1 MLEMAISHLRSIT
14 GNVMKFMKTKLS
26 FLASKFRLLFK
37 PQATTTQNLEELNA
51 VSHNESSI
59 NEDIFTSCCS
69 PNMNEVPVK
78 VKHKH
83 KMCRSRFDVFV
94 NLYQHKLFRTRSR
107 AVSRIP
113 TTQIKRALQ
122 KSKKA
127 IIKVQKHFKRV
138 VPQSSRLH
146 AYLSRKSRFYHRMN
160 NQFSV
165 VSDHKQKSAKKQR
178 LKFHQQKNQ
187 SKYSLFFLFVQTRT
201 PKHKKSV
208 VCVNADEHRLKKL
221 ECSSVQIIWVAH
233 CKITLSGDVQENPGP
248 FTQTNDKNVS
258 YTTTVNSLSLF
269 ESRLSELGRVPVNVL
284 GDGNCFFRAVSC
296 QLYNTP
302 DYHLHIR
309 SLGIQ
314 HLLHYPE
321 LYIESNYEQ
330 SWQNYVNNM
339 ARQGTWA
346 DNIIIQAVANSLN
359 VTINIIESSA
369 NFLPVTVIRPVNT
382 NGQATNIYIGH
393 IQEYHYVST
402 ALALNPVSN
411 RMTNDNRLIQ
421 NSVSSHEDKEEQIN
435 KESHFLQKKESALVN
450 KEANKRTDGNITVA
464 DKAERQKA
472 SKRKYI
478 QKKRENK
485 EYRQR
490 EYRMRSESLHNR
502 ADMEKIKKF
511 ENRKMNKRKFM
522 QKKRAQ
528 AVHSVKELS
537 EVEKAEKRKAS
548 KRKYMQRKRAE
559 AVDKEHDN
567 KKLKLSEED
576 KGEKRKA
583 SQRKWIQKKHENKPK
598 NNIQKDTN
606 NCSTFFSDCS
616 ENCANNSI
624 SMITKFHNNIRCG
637 PEYIC
642 TCCDQLWYK
651 TSVRKCNT
659 SNYTKCQ
666 KNLIQSCITGVKSVD
681 NTEWI
686 CNTCHSNIKEGKLPQ
701 YSKANGMSFPDKP
714 SVLDLT
720 ALEER
725 LISPRI
731 PFMQIRELPRGG
743 QLSIHGN
750 VVNVPSDVN
759 STVHTLPRLISD
771 SQTIPIKLKRKLS
784 YKHHYQF
791 QNVRA
796 RKVLEAAKYLV
807 DTSELFQSEGIEFQ
821 DTWPNNASTESEG
834 NYEWDEL
841 LNNNIEKDSDK
852 GFESSKDNSDSIDSE
867 TINYDDDG
875 WCEVDER
882 PSGVTDTLLQDPEI
896 VENGDNIISFAPG
909 EGNKPLGIFMDKD
922 SEFLSF
928 PTIFC
933 GKRRTDNEERKVPVS
948 YSTVVKWEL
957 RCQDR
962 RAAQSVPNLFYKLK
976 KIQIKQ
982 IQDTASISLR
992 KCKTKGKKYTAG
1004 DLKSE
1009 DYVNKLIHLDEGF
1022 RVLKNV
1028 RGSPAYFQKCKKDLF
1043 AMIRQLGNPTWFCS
1057 FSAAETRW
1065 THLLKTL
1072 GRILDK
1078 KEYSDDEINNM
1089 TWQQKSNLIQRDPIT
1104 CTRNFDHMVHIFI
1117 QDVIRS
1123 DIMPIGRI
1131 ADYFYRVEFQQRGSP
1146 HIHGLFWV
1154 KDAPQYEKS
1163 SDEEVVSFIDKHVTC
1178 QKARS
1183 SDMEGLVN
1191 LQLHRHAKTC
1201 KKMGHKVCRFN
1212 FPLPPMRNTVILTPL
1227 EEYDTLDKDKQKSIK
1242 DDAEKIKDQLDSMK
1256 YGEDINFEQFLDRL
1270 GLTEESYILAVRHTI
1285 KRNTFF
1291 LKRLPSEIRINNY
1304 NAQLLKAWR
1313 ANMDLQYV
1321 LDPYACATY
1330 ILSYITKGQRGMSRL
1345 LEKATE
1351 EVKLGNKDIAK
1362 KVRHIGNKFLNAVEV
1377 SAQEAA
1383 YLVLQMPMR
1392 RSTRDFQF
1400 INTSH
1405 PDERTFLLKKL
1416 DKIKELPDNSCD
1428 IESDNFI
1435 KRYQRRPK
1443 QLQNTCLADFVAWF
1457 NCVKDNESNTD
1468 LVDNFDI
1475 ASDKFLPETLFESN
1489 INDDD
1494 PCNVDENISD
1504 QQCAP
1509 QQLKMKGGM
1518 KLIKRRKPKIIRS
1531 VRFHESKDP
1540 ENYYREQLMLY
1551 SPWRKENTD
1560 LLSGCES
1567 YQERFNQINEVV
1579 LGNRQNYEHHS
1590 EILDKA
1596 MEDLD
1601 NDNLENIFDSVAP
1614 NAQHNNEQD
1623 IAKKQK
1629 PSELFGCF
1637 DPGNNKQHSQYDL
1650 LDDMGIF
1657 PRSNDQE
1664 ELLVKRISNDEY
1676 RKLVRSLNEKQR
1688 QFFYHVLHSVK
1699 TSDDPLR
1706 LFLSGGAGVGKSTVT
1721 NALYEAL
1728 IRYLNSIAGE
1738 NPDEINVIKAAPTG
1752 KAAFNIKGNTLHAA
1766 FKIPANKGFEYCAL
1780 DSDRLNT
1787 IRAKLRKL
1795 KVLFI
1800 DEISMVGSGMFNFLN
1815 QRLQQIMGNKE
1826 PFGGITVIT
1835 VGDLFQLKPVF
1846 DRWIFENPNTCYGAL
1861 ASNLWAD
1868 LFTLFELTDI
1878 MRQKDDKQFAELLNR
1893 LREGKHFEQDI
1904 QCLKRRLLD
1913 TAPGRE
1919 NYPMETTH
1927 LFTTNASVNAHN
1939 NSMYAKCQS
1948 DKCQI
1953 KAIDIVVGD
1962 ISDDLKKKMKNKIP
1976 DDPTKTMGLYSVTQ
1990 IATNAKYD
1998 LTTNVD
2004 VTDGLTNGAECVIK
2018 CIDYR
2023 VENSSRPS
2031 IIWVL
2036 FPDADIGKKQR
2047 RENAHLYYNTK
2058 ESIDR
2063 MWTPILE
2070 VTRQFRIHRRTQAQI
2085 LRRQFPLRP
2094 ASAKTIHRCQGDT
2107 LSAAVVD
2114 FPRST
2119 QEHMHYVGLSRVR
2132 NSSSLHILSLNEH
2145 KIRVSDKVVNEM
2157 NRLRTK
2163 AHLIPLVTLQT
2174 LDHSITI
2181 VFHNVRSL
2189 HLHIDDV
2196 RSDYNIQ
2203 KAVINIFVES
2213 RLCALDQ
2220 DDLYN
2225 INGFTLY
2232 RNDFS
2237 PSPTRSCY
2245 GSVVYVKN
2253 QFHCKVAPHRFNFS
2267 GVEITVM
2274 VIDHVIPNLHV
2285 IGIYRSSSNVN
2296 LAKFLDALNYLHDS
2310 KLTTPDTPVVLLGD
2324 FNVNLL
2330 EKTSEQ
2336 KALTRCLVEE
2346 RGYTQLIKQYTT
2358 DYRSLIDHI
2367 YTNIPDFVQ
2376 CSGVLESY
2384 YSDHKPLFISLKS
2397 I

>member
-1 MLEMAISHLRSIT
+1 MATSHMRSIT
-14 GNVMKFMKTKLS
+14 SSVIKFIKTKLC
-26 FLASKFRLLFK
+26 LVSKFRLLFSN
-37 PQATTTQNLEELNA
+37 PQAATTHLNELSESHSEHNSIEGMRTSCSSNINEVSVQVKYNNKQYRSRYDIHVNLCQQNL
-51 VSHNESSI
+51 
-59 NEDIFTSCCS
+59 
-69 PNMNEVPVK
+69 
-78 VKHKH
+78 
-83 KMCRSRFDVFV
+83 RR
-94 NLYQHKLFRTRSR
+94 RRSR

-113 TTQIKRALQ
+113 TIQIKRLLQ
-122 KSKKA
+122 KSKKVV
-127 IIKVQKHFKRV
+127 IKVQKHVRRV
-138 VPQSSRLH
+138 VPQSSKLH
-146 AYLSRKSRFYHRMN
+146 AYLCKKSSAYHKLNSESYGIGDHQHR
-160 NQFSV
+160 SV
-165 VSDHKQKSAKKQR
+165 RKQR
-178 LKFHQQKNQ
+178 SNLSKKDCCPKQQRL
-187 SKYSLFFLFVQTRT
+187 YLLFVQTRT
-201 PKHKKSV
+201 RKHKKSV
-208 VCVNADEHRLKKL
+208 ACVYTDEHGLNKLK
-221 ECSSVQIIWVAH
+221 CSCVQILCVAQR
-233 CKITLSGDVQENPGP
+233 IIALSGDVEENPGP
-248 FTQTNDKNVS
+248 CTQINNDKNAQCAKQ
-258 YTTTVNSLSLF
+258 VNSVSLL
-269 ESRLSELGRVPVNVL
+269 ESRLSELGRIPVNVL

-302 DYHLHIR
+302 EYHLYIR
-309 SLGIQ
+309 SLGVQ
-314 HLLHYPE
+314 HLLHHPE
-321 LYIESNYEQ
+321 LYIESNFEY
-330 SWQNYVNNM
+330 SWQNYMDNM

-359 VTINIIESSA
+359 ITINIIESDA
-369 NFLPVTVIRPVNT
+369 NFSPVTVINPVNSDRQT
-382 NGQATNIYIGH
+382 TNIYIGH
-393 IQEYHYVST
+393 IQEYHYMST
-402 ALALNPVSN
+402 IPVPNSN
-411 RMTNDNRLIQ
+411 TYEMTCGNEPIQ
-421 NSVSSHEDKEEQIN
+421 KSASSNKSELEQCKQKQFSQDKNAPLVNGDKEN
-435 KESHFLQKKESALVN
+435 G
-450 KEANKRTDGNITVA
+450 KRA
-464 DKAERQKA
+464 KLSEKDKAERRKA
-472 SKRKYI
+472 SKREFI
-478 QKKRENK
+478 QKKRENPD
-485 EYRQR
+485 YRKRENRMRAVASECDTDMNLREKIERRKTSQR
-490 EYRMRSESLHNR
+490 EFIR
-502 ADMEKIKKF
+502 
-511 ENRKMNKRKFM
+511 
-522 QKKRAQ
+522 KKRAD
-528 AVHSVKELS
+528 AVTRLKDNH
-537 EVEKAEKRKAS
+537 KRI
-548 KRKYMQRKRAE
+548 
-559 AVDKEHDN
+559 
-567 KKLKLSEED
+567 KLSEAD
-576 KGEKRKA
+576 KADKRRT
-583 SQRKWIQKKHENKPK
+583 SNRENMRKKRQNVQKV
-598 NNIQKDTN
+598 NIQNKA
-606 NCSTFFSDCS
+606 NCYHNGGVMSDPD
-616 ENCANNSI
+616 ANAYKSVIN
-624 SMITKFHNNIRCG
+624 KFHKKISCG

-651 TSVRKCNT
+651 SSVTKCNAN
-659 SNYTKCQ
+659 NYSKCQ
-666 KNLIQSCITGVKSVD
+666 QNIVQSCITGVKSVN

-686 CNTCHSNIKEGKLPQ
+686 CNTCHLNIKQGKLPQ
-701 YSKANGMSFPDKP
+701 CSKANGMGFPDKP

-720 ALEER
+720 PLEER

-771 SQTIPIKLKRKLS
+771 SQTVPIKLKRRLS

-791 QNVRA
+791 QNVRPK
-796 RKVLEAAKYLV
+796 KVLEAAQYLV
-807 DTSELFQSEGIEFQ
+807 TTSELFKSEGIEVQ
-821 DTWPNNASTESEG
+821 DTWQNTVTTHSEE
-834 NYEWDEL
+834 NSEWGEF
-841 LNNNIEKDSDK
+841 LNNDNIEKDSEK
-852 GFESSKDNSDSIDSE
+852 EIRNIVNNNKDNSGCLNSEAIDDE
-867 TINYDDDG
+867 DNDDN

-882 PSGVTDTLLQDPEI
+882 HSGVTDTLLQDPEI
-896 VENGDNIISFAPG
+896 AGNGDNIISFAPG

-933 GKRRTDNEERKVPVS
+933 GKRRADNKTRKVPVS
-948 YSTVVKWEL
+948 YSSIAKWEL

-962 RAAQSVPNLFYKLK
+962 RAAQSVPNVFYKLK
-976 KIQIKQ
+976 KLQIKQ

-1004 DLKSE
+1004 DFKSD

-1022 RVLKNV
+1022 RVLKNL

-1065 THLLKTL
+1065 THLPKTL
-1072 GRILDK
+1072 GRILEK
-1078 KEYSDDEINNM
+1078 KEYSNEEINNM

-1104 CTRNFDHMVHIFI
+1104 CARNFEHMVQLFI
-1117 QDVIRS
+1117 HDVLRS
-1123 DIMPIGRI
+1123 DVMPIGQI
-1131 ADYFYRVEFQQRGSP
+1131 VDFFYRVEFQQRGSP

-1154 KDAPQYEKS
+1154 KDAPQYGKNDEK
-1163 SDEEVVSFIDKHVTC
+1163 EIVKFIDKYVTC
-1178 QKARS
+1178 QKADTS
-1183 SDMEGLVN
+1183 EMEELVN

-1212 FPLPPMRNTVILTPL
+1212 FPLPPMRQTIILTPL
-1227 EEYDTLDKDKQKSIK
+1227 EEYETFDDDKQKNIK
-1242 DDAEKIKDQLDSMK
+1242 ENGEKIKEQLDSMK
-1256 YGEDINFEQFLDRL
+1256 YGEDINFDQFLKKIA
-1270 GLTEESYILAVRHTI
+1270 LTEENYILALRHII
-1285 KRNTFF
+1285 KRNTLF

-1304 NAQLLKAWR
+1304 NTQLLKAWR
-1313 ANMDLQYV
+1313 ANMDMQYV

-1351 EVKLGNKDIAK
+1351 EVKSGNKDISQ
-1362 KVRHIGNKFLNAVEV
+1362 KVRHIGNKFLNAVEI

-1392 RSTRDFQF
+1392 RSTREFQF

-1405 PDERTFLLKKL
+1405 PDERAFLLKKL

-1428 IESDNFI
+1428 IESDSII

-1443 QLQNTCLADFVAWF
+1443 QLENVCLADFVALF
-1457 NCVKDNESNTD
+1457 NCVKDNESATD
-1468 LVDNFDI
+1468 FEDHDKCDIGSDN
-1475 ASDKFLPETLFESN
+1475 FLPETLFDAN
-1489 INDDD
+1489 TNDDD
-1494 PCNVDENISD
+1494 PYKMDDDINEEQSE
-1504 QQCAP
+1504 P
-1509 QQLKMKGGM
+1509 LQLKLKGGM
-1518 KLIKRRKPKIIRS
+1518 KLVKRTKPKIIRS
-1531 VRFHESKDP
+1531 VRFHKSKDP
-1540 ENYYREQLMLY
+1540 ENHYREQLMLY
-1551 SPWRKENTD
+1551 SPWRNENTD
-1560 LLSGCES
+1560 LLRGCET
-1567 YQERFNQINEVV
+1567 YQERFSKIKEVV
-1579 LGNRQNYEHHS
+1579 FSNRQNYEYHS

-1601 NDNLENIFDSVAP
+1601 NDYSENISNSVAP
-1614 NAQHNNEQD
+1614 NAQHINEQD
-1623 IAKKQK
+1623 IATNQK

-1650 LDDMGIF
+1650 LDDIGIF
-1657 PRSNDQE
+1657 PRCNDQE
-1664 ELLVKRISNDEY
+1664 ELLLKRISNDEY
-1676 RKLVRSLNEKQR
+1676 CKLVRSLNEKQR

-1699 TSDDPLR
+1699 TSDEPLR

-1795 KVLFI
+1795 KVVFI

-1815 QRLQQIMGNKE
+1815 LRLQQIMGSKE

-1846 DRWIFENPNTCYGAL
+1846 DRWIFEAPNTSYSAL
-1861 ASNLWAD
+1861 ATNLWANF
-1868 LFTLFELTDI
+1868 FTLFELTDI

-1893 LREGKHFEQDI
+1893 LREGKHSDHDI
-1904 QCLKRRLLD
+1904 NCLKRRLLH
-1913 TAPGRE
+1913 TVPGNE

-1939 NSMYAKCQS
+1939 NSMYAKCEN

-1962 ISDDLKKKMKNKIP
+1962 ISDDLKKQMKDKIP
-1976 DDPTKTMGLYSVTQ
+1976 NDPTKTMGLYSLTS

-2018 CIDYR
+2018 NIDYR

-2036 FPDADIGKKQR
+2036 FPDTDIGKKQR
-2047 RENAHLYYNTK
+2047 KENMHLYNTK
-2058 ESIDR
+2058 PIIDKT
-2063 MWTPILE
+2063 WTPILE
-2070 VTRQFRIHRRTQAQI
+2070 VTRQFRINRKNQVQI

-2107 LSAAVVD
+2107 LNAAVVD

-2132 NSSSLHILSLNEH
+2132 NSSSLHIINLNEH
-2145 KIRVSDKVVNEM
+2145 KIRVSEKVVNEM
-2157 NRLRTK
+2157 NRLRTE
-2163 AHLIPLVTLQT
+2163 AYLVPSVTLKT
-2174 LDHSITI
+2174 LDHTITI
-2181 VFHNVRSL
+2181 VFQNVRSL

-2203 KAVINIFVES
+2203 KADVNIFVET
-2213 RLCALDQ
+2213 RLCTLDK
-2220 DDLYN
+2220 DDEYN
-2225 INGFTLY
+2225 MKEFTLY
-2232 RNDFS
+2232 RNDYNQ
-2237 PSPTRSCY
+2237 SPTRSCY
-2245 GSVVYVKN
+2245 GSAVYVKN
-2253 QFHCKVAPHRFNFS
+2253 HFDCSQIPHRFNFN
-2267 GVEITVM
+2267 GVEITIM
-2274 VIDHVIPNLHV
+2274 VIEQVIPNLHV

-2296 LAKFLDALNYLHDS
+2296 LTKLIDALNYLHDS
-2310 KLTTPDTPVVLLGD
+2310 KLTSPEIPVVLLGD

-2330 EKTSEQ
+2330 EKTFEQ

-2346 RGYTQLIKQYTT
+2346 KGYTQLIKQYTT

-2367 YTNIPDFVQ
+2367 YTNIPHFVRS
-2376 CSGVLESY
+2376 SGVLESY
-2384 YSDHKPLFISLKS
+2384 YSDHKPLFISLKTE
-2397 I
+2397 